1 MATAAKPYLHIASDK
16 LLEPAELHTTRRA
29 CAEAGQTFVFTNGCF
44 DLLHRGHVELLW
56 EAASRGDVLMVG
68 VNSDASVHALKGTGR
83 PLVPEGD
90 RAWLLASLKPV
101 SYVCLFDEP
110 SVESLVS
117 ELLPDLLVKGGDYEV
132 DEIVGA
138 RAVLATGGRVET
150 LSYYK
155 NASTSALI
163 EQIREAP
170 D

>member
-1 MATAAKPYLHIASDK
+1 MPATSSILSRSRFCQVRREQANAS
-16 LLEPAELHTTRRA
+16 RSV
-29 CAEAGQTFVFTNGCF
+29 VFTNGCF

-83 PLVPEGD
+83 PLVPESD
-90 RAWLLASLKPV
+90 RARLLASLKPG

-138 RAVLATGGRVET
+138 RAVLATGGRVEA
-150 LSYYK
+150 LSHYK

-163 EQIREAP
+163 ERIRETP